1 MKKLL
6 SVLLAVCTLLCTVP
20 LCAAAAET
28 DTEAVTFTA
37 LDGNGS
43 NTDNESYEKLVDGDK
58 STKWFSNYSTGLFI
72 IIKASRSVAVNG
84 YTFTTGNDSGGA
96 GSGRNPKNWVL
107 YGCNDYDEG
116 AKSGGNWTALHTVTG
131 DTTMENKNTT
141 DYDFSFTNSA
151 EYLYYKLEITGG
163 TENGAMQL
171 SEMVLHLAENDWY
184 ASADG
189 KKLTLGTDEI
199 LNPVSGSWQHL
210 YFGNYK
216 GSPIDFRILS
226 KSTTGFGGSN
236 GATMLLENAEYLF
249 EKKFSDTVTKSW
261 KDSTLRTYLNNE
273 FFSAAFESGEQTA
286 INTSKKYRDS
296 SSLDYSGEIDSTYQF
311 TDLIDDKVFLLDLR
325 EYGSKAYGFAD
336 LSITL
341 KSLGRE
347 YDTIKTNLYKST
359 SGKYLT
365 RSQNSGVYGKT
376 IALSNNDSDSNPY
389 LSISD
394 SGKIS
399 PALNIKLSSV
409 LFTKNV
415 SGHPNSYNAYH
426 KLSLLT
432 DSISAAVNGNA
443 IETGGTISIPY
454 SVTGDSATQ
463 LSVMILDKAYTAGN
477 TNGAKIKYYGKAADV
492 TTSKSDSL
500 SFEVPSEFS
509 AQTAGKDYFI
519 YLVAEDINGEK
530 ETDYAGTPVLVT
542 PKDKYAVT
550 YKPGKDGKGDAKTAY
565 KIEDTALT
573 LENALFTR
581 VRYVQVGWALTDG
594 GEKAYNLGAEY
605 TNNTPL
611 TLYPVWEEADYT
623 INITYSGLL
632 NGTTAAVSG
641 KWGSCVLNNFT
652 LPGFNDGTHTLK
664 CLELSYYD
672 STAKKNVPITA
683 ETTIGDIVNDDTKSS
698 VSVTVTPKWEYTATD
713 ADGFSWAAQN
723 RIDRIVLGKD
733 FALSGDIDFTGT
745 PDNSSI
751 PETVLDLNGY
761 VLSGTAE
768 ITLLKYNLILTDSRP
783 NAQHSDKT
791 LPDGG
796 IIGNGIKITLLTKEE
811 YGWANSKLYANGGTV
826 LGDVDLQSPTHS
838 FIESSADA
846 MTVFGGNVTVQHPNI
861 NGGIYLKKVTVNEVT
876 DGTEIFYVTKGIFY
890 GGLSDELC
898 VPGSALR
905 LSFDMGDGNT
915 TIPTQIFVGVESF
928 KALEP
933 ELSEV
938 SGAEIAGW
946 RNVANNIFFDFEED
960 EITVDTAL
968 SPATEITVTTEA
980 ELKTAVSGGVYSIV
994 LGADFPLTENLKF
1007 VDGTKYFDLNGHVF
1021 GSVSDIKLKL
1031 NAELTV
1037 LDSNSEAPHAITALP
1052 AGGII
1057 AGNKIELCAD
1067 NDYSATTLNVNGGTI
1082 LSDITVAV
1090 GVYLCSDASI
1100 VTKFKGNVV
1109 NYGTIYGG
1117 RYFKTVENYGAI
1129 NKGSFLGGIKNAD
1142 ATDEY
1147 TPAICEN
1154 KFTVRFDTDGGS
1166 VILQQVYVDMYTE
1179 KVLEPAAPTKS
1190 GFKFAGWLK
1199 NGSEFDFNYTV
1210 KTNLTLKAAW
1220 VKPGDANGDGEVN
1233 ILDLVRMKKYTAG
1246 TAKTTKATKTA
1257 ADMNDSGGI
1266 DSLDL
1271 TLLKKL
1277 LLGILN

>member
-58 STKWFSNYSTGLFI
+58 STKWFSNYSTGLYI

-116 AKSGGNWTALHTVTG
+116 TKSGGNWTALHTVTD

-163 TENGAMQL
+163 TEKGEMQL

-210 YFGNYK
+210 YFGNYN

-226 KSTTGFGGSN
+226 KSISDFGGK
-236 GATMLLENAEYLF
+236 TMLLENAEYLL
-249 EKKFSDTVTKSW
+249 TKPFTDSSYSNGGTRLW
-261 KDSTLRTYLNNE
+261 KDSTLRAYLNGD
-273 FFSAAFESGEQTA
+273 FFTAAFESGEQAA
-286 INTSKKYRDS
+286 IHSSTKSSIS
-296 SSLDYSGEIDSTYQF
+296 SSDYNGTIDEDYKFASLTG
-311 TDLIDDKVFLLDLR
+311 DKVFLLDFR
-325 EYGSKAYGFAD
+325 EYGSKVYGFDD
-336 LSITL
+336 LSIN
-341 KSLGRE
+341 S
-347 YDTIKTNLYKST
+347 TNIYKLFTNIYKSET
-359 SGKYLT
+359 GKTYLT
-365 RSQNSGVYGKT
+365 RSFHLKKNSQIIVLPNGASQIQFSHMNTAACV
-376 IALSNNDSDSNPY
+376 
-389 LSISD
+389 
-394 SGKIS
+394 S

-415 SGHPNSYNAYH
+415 SGHPSSYNAYH

-443 IETGGTISIPY
+443 VKTGNTIDIPY
-454 SVTGDSATQ
+454 SVTGEDATQ

-492 TTSKSDSL
+492 TTSKSGSL

-550 YKPGKDGKGDAKTAY
+550 YKPGKDGKGDAKTVY
-565 KIEDTALT
+565 KIEGIELT
-573 LENALFTR
+573 LENVLFTR
-581 VRYVQVGWALTDG
+581 TGYTQIGWALTDG
-594 GEKAYNLGAEY
+594 GEKTYGLGAEY
-605 TNNTPL
+605 TADAPL

-623 INITYSGLL
+623 INITYSGVL

-641 KWGSCVLNNFT
+641 KWGSSVLNNFT
-652 LPGFNDGTHTLK
+652 LPGYDDGTHTLK

-683 ETTIGDIVNDDTKSS
+683 ETTIGDIIKRKANYTF
-698 VSVTVTPKWEYTATD
+698 SVTVTPKWEYTATD
-713 ADGFSWAAQN
+713 ADGLLWAAEN
-723 RIDRIVLGKD
+723 RIYRIVLGKD
-733 FALSGDIDFTGT
+733 FAVSENVEFIGASDD
-745 PDNSSI
+745 SSI

-761 VLSGTAE
+761 VLSGTAS
-768 ITLLKYNLILTDSRP
+768 IALSKYNLILTDSRP

-791 LPDGG
+791 LPNGGVIGDGVE
-796 IIGNGIKITLLTKEE
+796 IILFLNGKKVKST
-811 YGWANSKLYANGGTV
+811 LYANGGTV
-826 LGDVDLQSPTHS
+826 LGDVSLREPLYN
-838 FIESSADA
+838 FIESSAET
-846 MTVFGGNVTVQHPNI
+846 MTVFGGNVTAERSDMI
-861 NGGIYLKKVTVNEVT
+861 NGGIYLKKVTVNKVT

-890 GGLSDELC
+890 GGLSDERC
-898 VPGSALR
+898 VPNSAFR
-905 LSFDMGDGNT
+905 LSFDMVDEST
-915 TIPTQIFVGVESF
+915 KIPDQVFVGVESF

-938 SGAEIAGW
+938 SGAEITGW

-960 EITVDTAL
+960 EITVDTVL
-968 SPATEITVTTEA
+968 SPVTEITVTNEA

-1021 GSVSDIKLKL
+1021 GSITDIKLKL

-1037 LDSNSEAPHAITALP
+1037 LDSNSEAPHAIAALP

-1057 AGNKIELCAD
+1057 AGEKIELCAD
-1067 NDYSATTLNVNGGTI
+1067 NDYSATTLNINGGTI

-1090 GVYLCSDASI
+1090 GVYLYSDAST
-1100 VTKFKGNVV
+1100 VTKFKGKVV
-1109 NYGTIYGG
+1109 NYGTIEGG
-1117 RYFKTVENYGAI
+1117 RYFRTVENHGTI
-1129 NKGSFLGGIKNAD
+1129 CKGSFLSGITNAA
-1142 ATDEY
+1142 ATEECK
-1147 TPAICEN
+1147 PEIVGN

-1166 VILQQVYVDMYTE
+1166 EISPQVYVHMYTE
-1179 KVLEPAAPTKS
+1179 KVFEPAAPTKS

-1199 NGSEFDFNYTV
+1199 NDSEFDFNYTV
-1210 KTNLTLKAAW
+1210 RGNLTLKATW
-1220 VKPGDANGDGEVN
+1220 VVPGDANGDGEVN
-1233 ILDLVRMKKYTAG
+1233 ILDLVRMKKYTSG
-1246 TAKTTKATKTA
+1246 TAKTTRATKTA
-1257 ADMNDSGGI
+1257 ADMNDSGSL

-1271 TLLKKL
+1271 TLLRKL
-1277 LLGILN
+1277 LLGILS

>member
-1 MKKLL
+1 MKKRLL
-6 SVLLAVCTLLCTVP
+6 SILLTICILLCAMPSYV
-20 LCAAAAET
+20 LSAATES
-28 DTEAVTFTA
+28 DTETVTFTT
-37 LDGNGS
+37 LDGSGS
-43 NTDNESYEKLVDGDK
+43 STGNESYEKLLDGDK
-58 STKWFSNYSTGLFI
+58 STKWFSNNITDLYI
-72 IIKASRSVAVNG
+72 IIKASRSVAING

-96 GSGRNPKNWVL
+96 GSGRNPKSWVL

-116 AKSGGNWTALHTVTG
+116 TKSGGNWTALHTVTG
-131 DTTMENKNTT
+131 DTTMEDKNTT
-141 DYDFSFTNSA
+141 DYGFSFTNSA

-163 TENGAMQL
+163 TEKGEMQL

-210 YFGNYK
+210 YFGNYN

-226 KSTTGFGGSN
+226 KSISDFGGK
-236 GATMLLENAEYLF
+236 TMLLENAGYLL
-249 EKKFSDTVTKSW
+249 TKPF
-261 KDSTLRTYLNNE
+261 TTH
-273 FFSAAFESGEQTA
+273 
-286 INTSKKYRDS
+286 
-296 SSLDYSGEIDSTYQF
+296 DSTYDGARLWSTSTTREYLNGDF
-311 TDLIDDKVFLLDLR
+311 YNDAFVEAEKSAIHSSTKSSISSSDYNGTIDKSYKFASLTGDKVFLLDFR
-325 EYGSKAYGFAD
+325 EYGSKVYGFDD
-336 LSITL
+336 LSI
-341 KSLGRE
+341 SS
-347 YDTIKTNLYKST
+347 TNIYKFFTNIYKSET
-359 SGKYLT
+359 GKSYLT
-365 RSQNSGVYGKT
+365 RSFNLNKNSQI
-376 IALSNNDSDSNPY
+376 IALPNGASQIQFLHMNTDAY
-389 LSISD
+389 V
-394 SGKIS
+394 S

-432 DSISAAVNGNA
+432 GSVSAAVNGNA
-443 IETGGTISIPY
+443 VKTGNTIDIPY

-477 TNGAKIKYYGKAADV
+477 TNGARIKYYGKAADV
-492 TTSKSDSL
+492 TTSKSGSL

-594 GEKAYNLGAEY
+594 GEKAYNLGAKY
-605 TNNTPL
+605 TANTPL

-641 KWGSCVLNNFT
+641 KWGSYVLNIFT
-652 LPGFNDGTHTLK
+652 LPGYDDGTHTLK

-672 STAKKNVPITA
+672 STAEKNVPITA
-683 ETTIGDIVNDDTKSS
+683 ETTIGDIIKDDTESS
-698 VSVTVTPKWEYTATD
+698 ASVIVTPKWEYTATD
-713 ADGFSWAAQN
+713 SDGFSWAAQN

-745 PDNSSI
+745 PDNSPIS
-751 PETVLDLNGY
+751 ETVLDLNGY

-768 ITLLKYNLILTDSRP
+768 ITLLKYNLILTDSRL

-791 LPDGG
+791 LPNGG
-796 IIGNGIKITLLTKEE
+796 IIGNGIKIILLTKEE

-846 MTVFGGNVTVQHPNI
+846 MTVFGGNVTVEHPNI

-898 VPGSALR
+898 VPDSAFR
-905 LSFDMGDGNT
+905 LSFVTGDEST
-915 TIPTQIFVGVESF
+915 EIPNQVFVGVESF

-933 ELSEV
+933 ELSDIL
-938 SGAEIAGW
+938 GAPIIGW
-946 RNVANNIFFDFEED
+946 RNDSVFFDFDED
-960 EITVDTAL
+960 EITFDTVL
-968 SPATEITVTTEA
+968 SPATEITVSSEE
-980 ELKTAVSGGVYSIV
+980 ELKSAVEGGVYSIV
-994 LGADFPLTENLKF
+994 LGADIALTGDLEF
-1007 VDGTKYFDLNGHVF
+1007 AAATDYFDLNGHIL
-1021 GSVSDIKLKL
+1021 GGDVSIKFKDVL
-1031 NAELTV
+1031 LTV
-1037 LDSNSEAPHAITALP
+1037 LDSNSEALHTDITLP

-1057 AGNKIELCAD
+1057 VGKIELCSD
-1067 NDYSATTLNVNGGTI
+1067 NDYSLTCLNANGGTF
-1082 LSDITVAV
+1082 LGDITVAL
-1090 GVYLCSDASI
+1090 GAYLYSDASN

-1109 NYGTIYGG
+1109 NYGTIEGG
-1117 RYFKTVENYGAI
+1117 RYFRTVENHGI
-1129 NKGSFLGGIKNAD
+1129 ICKGSFLSGITNAE
-1142 ATDEY
+1142 ATEEN
-1147 TPAICEN
+1147 TPAIYGN

-1166 VILQQVYVDMYTE
+1166 EISPQVYVHLYTE
-1179 KVLEPAAPTKS
+1179 KVFEPAAPTKS

-1199 NGSEFDFNYTV
+1199 NGNEFDFNYTV
-1210 KTNLTLKAAW
+1210 KSNLTLKAVW

-1233 ILDLVRMKKYTAG
+1233 ILDLIRMKKYAAG
-1246 TAKTTKATKTA
+1246 ITEYTKANETA
-1257 ADMNDSGGI
+1257 SDMNDSGII
-1266 DSLDL
+1266 DALDL
-1271 TLLKKL
+1271 TVLRKL
-1277 LLGILN
+1277 LLGIFG